1 MKLVIKKIIIF
12 IYWNE
17 DYIPIPAGTVLVIL
31 LPMISTNGM

>member
-1 MKLVIKKIIIF
+1 MKLVIKNLIII

-17 DYIPIPAGTVLVIL
+17 DYILIPAGTELVIL